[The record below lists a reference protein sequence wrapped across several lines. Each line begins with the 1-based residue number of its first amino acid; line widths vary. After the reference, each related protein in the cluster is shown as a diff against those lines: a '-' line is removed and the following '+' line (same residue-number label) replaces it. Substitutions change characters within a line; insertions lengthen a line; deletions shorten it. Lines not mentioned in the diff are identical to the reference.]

1 MAIPAVVGKSSRQLG
16 DASNP
21 PSRRARKL
29 LVPLAILLVF
39 SVLRTSQSM
48 LAVRRVAVT
57 KLGSKYYIH
66 ETEAEKILS
75 IPSTD
80 DGNSPKSL
88 RKRILSDDAT
98 FDNAEPKGQEENV
111 EHNQEERVSIEQQR
125 TGNTSTEQKE
135 EENAE
140 EEPAAV
146 QEKTHQEEVAARSE
160 TSGQDESQKED
171 EPKEQTDFESPIAE
185 EQQQKEENAL
195 PEERQEQHEQQQQ
208 RQQQQQEQ
216 QQQKADSEPPKEEPQ
231 VDATTEH
238 KKPRFIL
245 HVGPMKTGTS
255 SLQADLD
262 WLLGDQLEQDG
273 WMYVKSE
280 SPFNDIPTDDPEIF
294 LQRFKEEADKLLP
307 LNKNVI
313 RSREQYSDYFSER
326 PWMYERL
333 KDLLS
338 DWDVEVVAGYRTYDG
353 WLVSFWYQAM
363 RMPWSDMRNPEERKQ
378 NPWRK
383 DNGELF
389 WIEPL
394 FPNFFNFWKNRKRFT
409 DAVVET
415 AGPVFPVKIY
425 DVRGSKGAR
434 SAFLCDALGEGAAP
448 VSCAESLRL
457 DRENP
462 PLEVNKSNVKE
473 VQYDAIALGAVEKGM
488 VDEKQFLRSDIVDAI
503 VARQEEELQKTVNDF
518 PLICPDE
525 ATYQEFWN
533 ITSKRDVLCMP
544 EKYEADPDYET
555 KFREMFQKSVDKK
568 KFCRVDVDA
577 VLADTEWQQF
587 FAKYAPPQ
595 QVESQ

>member
-1 MAIPAVVGKSSRQLG
+1 M
-16 DASNP
+16 
-21 PSRRARKL
+21 
-29 LVPLAILLVF
+29 
-39 SVLRTSQSM
+39 
-48 LAVRRVAVT
+48 
-57 KLGSKYYIH
+57 
-66 ETEAEKILS
+66 
-75 IPSTD
+75 
-80 DGNSPKSL
+80 
-88 RKRILSDDAT
+88 
-98 FDNAEPKGQEENV
+98 
-111 EHNQEERVSIEQQR
+111 
-125 TGNTSTEQKE
+125 
-135 EENAE
+135 
-140 EEPAAV
+140 
-146 QEKTHQEEVAARSE
+146 
-160 TSGQDESQKED
+160 
-171 EPKEQTDFESPIAE
+171 
-185 EQQQKEENAL
+185 
-195 PEERQEQHEQQQQ
+195 
-208 RQQQQQEQ
+208 
-216 QQQKADSEPPKEEPQ
+216 
-231 VDATTEH
+231 
-238 KKPRFIL
+238 
-245 HVGPMKTGTS
+245 
-255 SLQADLD
+255 
-262 WLLGDQLEQDG
+262 GDQLEQDG
-273 WMYVKSE
+273 WMYTKSE

-333 KDLLS
+333 KEILA

-363 RMPWSDMRNPEERKQ
+363 RMPWSDMRNPEERKL

-394 FPNFFNFWKNRKRFT
+394 FPSFFNFWKNRKRFT
-409 DAVVET
+409 DAVIET

-425 DVRGSKGAR
+425 DVHNPKGAR
-434 SAFLCDALGEGAAP
+434 STFLCDTLGVGAAP
-448 VSCAESLRL
+448 VACAESLRL

-488 VDEKQFLRSDIVDAI
+488 VDEKQYLRSDIVDAI
-503 VARQEEELQKTVNDF
+503 VARQEKELQKTVSDF

-533 ITSKRDVLCMP
+533 MTSAQDVLCMP

-555 KFREMFQKSVDKK
+555 KFHELFQKSVDKK

-587 FAKYAPPQ
+587 FAKYAPPAQ